1 MSTGTRSLFASIV
14 AVLALSGTV
23 GGEPGASPP
32 PAPPAPAAA
41 TAPATSP
48 APAPYSLSPTSP
60 VAGEAVPLP
69 KDLQEGWYA
78 RIETS
83 MGTIVA
89 RLLPDQAPQSVA
101 HFAALAEGRLGW
113 PDPVSGE
120 PRHEPYY
127 DGQLVSRAIASERV
141 ELGERTDAG
150 RYSAPFYVPQEGDGP
165 VDFSA
170 PGRLGMIRSVG
181 NRISGVK
188 FVITPWTTSFLTR
201 NYPCFGMVV
210 SGLDV
215 AQRISEVKTS
225 TRTGR
230 PIEPITV
237 TKIRIAKVGS
247 PPPLPVPVPHVPK
260 SVQLQL
266 RPDAPR

>member
-1 MSTGTRSLFASIV
+1 MSTSARSLFASVV
-14 AVLALSGTV
+14 AILVLSGGAV
-23 GGEPGASPP
+23 GDPGA
-32 PAPPAPAAA
+32 APPAAPPAA
-41 TAPATSP
+41 
-48 APAPYSLSPTSP
+48 APYSLSPTSP

-69 KDLQEGWYA
+69 KNLQEGWYA

-101 HFAALAEGRLGW
+101 HFAALADGRLGW

-127 DGQLVSRAIASERV
+127 DGQLVSRAIASERI
-141 ELGERTDAG
+141 ELGERSDTG
-150 RYSAPFYVPQEGDGP
+150 RYSAPVYVPHEGDGP

-170 PGRLGMIRSVG
+170 PGRLGMIRSTG
-181 NRISGVK
+181 NRISGAK
-188 FVITPWTTSFLTR
+188 FVITPWTTPFLTR

-215 AQRISEVKTS
+215 VQRISEVKTS

-230 PIEPITV
+230 PLDPITV
-237 TKIRIAKVGS
+237 TKIRIAKVGN
-247 PPPLPVPVPHVPK
+247 PPPLPDPVPHVPK
-260 SVQLQL
+260 AVKLEF
-266 RPDAPR
+266 RPEAAR